1 MGFDAEHR
9 NLVNPDG
16 GRLKKASSFSADL
29 SSAVCPLSSVVN
41 RPVYLDYNA
50 TTPLDPAALE
60 AMTPFLREEFGNP
73 SSRHDYGRRAREAVE
88 KARAQTARA
97 VGAKPEE
104 VVFTASGTE
113 SNNTVIKGVAV
124 MATRGVIAV
133 GATEHPCVLC
143 AARAT
148 ARGGFVHAPIAV
160 DSDGRIDRDD
170 LRDILSG
177 GDCALVSVMLANNET
192 GVLQQIPELVEMAHS
207 AGALFHTDAAQ
218 ALGKIPL
225 DFRALG
231 ADAMTIS
238 GHKAYGPKGAA
249 ALIARRG
256 MDWAPLLDGGGHE
269 EGRRSGTENTPAI
282 VGFGVAAQIA
292 AQRAAEDAPKLAA
305 LRDRAEDELKSAGA
319 VIFGGEVER
328 LPNTCCFGFP
338 GIDGESLV
346 VMMDQSGFA
355 LASGAACSSMK
366 DEPSHVLL
374 SMGFESDV
382 ARTAV
387 RFSAGRDTT
396 MEDVEKFTATA
407 AQIAER
413 LRGMSAV
420 MAS

>member
-1 MGFDAEHR
+1 M
-9 NLVNPDG
+9 
-16 GRLKKASSFSADL
+16 
-29 SSAVCPLSSVVN
+29 N

-60 AMTPFLREEFGNP
+60 AMQPFLREEFGNP
-73 SSRHDYGRRAREAVE
+73 SSRHEYGRRARDAVE
-88 KARAQTARA
+88 KARAQVAQA
-97 VGAKPEE
+97 VGAKTEE

-113 SNNTVIKGVAV
+113 SNNTFIKGVAV
-124 MATRGVIAV
+124 MSTRGVIAT

-148 ARGGFVHAPIAV
+148 ARGGIVHAPIAV
-160 DSDGRIDRDD
+160 DSEGRIDRDD

-192 GVLQQIPELVEMAHS
+192 GTVQEIRELAEMARA

-225 DFRALG
+225 DFAALG

-249 ALIARRG
+249 ALIARRDA
-256 MDWAPLLDGGGHE
+256 DWAPLLDGGGHE
-269 EGRRSGTENTPAI
+269 EGRRSGTENTAAI
-282 VGFGVAAQIA
+282 AGFGAAAEIA
-292 AQRAAEDAPKLAA
+292 AARAAADSEKMTT
-305 LRDRAEDELKSAGA
+305 LRDHAEARLTAAGA
-319 VIFGGEVER
+319 VIFGGGAPR
-328 LPNTCCFGFP
+328 LPNTSCFGFP

-346 VMMDQSGFA
+346 VMLDQSGFA

-366 DEPSHVLL
+366 DDPSHVLMA
-374 SMGFESDV
+374 MGFEADI
-382 ARTAV
+382 ARAAA
-387 RFSAGRDTT
+387 RFSAGRETT
-396 MEDVEKFTATA
+396 MEQAESFAATA
-407 AQIAER
+407 AGLAER

-420 MAS
+420 AL